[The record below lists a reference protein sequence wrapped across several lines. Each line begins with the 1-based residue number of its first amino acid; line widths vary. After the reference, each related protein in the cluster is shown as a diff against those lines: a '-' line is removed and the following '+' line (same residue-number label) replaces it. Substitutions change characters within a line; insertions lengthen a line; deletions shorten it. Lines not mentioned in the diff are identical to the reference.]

1 MLSGTSTSTMQPNPF
16 NIPSDDD
23 IFRHREEEK
32 TKKDAIR
39 LEAISAPVADKST
52 FSSRMQA
59 TTTEEVRELLQTL
72 RPEPGSRF
80 KPPTVASTSSPALRS
95 KDKENL
101 SEFISKKREIFL
113 LQMSLDTKRAEI
125 KKLDERARQ
134 REEALKKSEQML
146 EEDALRF
153 DAFLKENDEKVQE
166 AIKNAET
173 EAKAKQD
180 KVRHACMAWHG
191 THACG
196 RPVGVAVAGIPSTAV
211 CFVKPSYQVD
221 TGKSCCQLPSRQ
233 CPGPHPTFVTPQWLP
248 PPRMQVLEIKRL
260 NTSTAALRSEMNKYE
275 EQLEDCRKYQD
286 FMDGITPAGESRKAA
301 C

>member
-1 MLSGTSTSTMQPNPF
+1 MAMSQGPNPF

-32 TKKDAIR
+32 ARKETIR
-39 LEAISAPVADKST
+39 LEALSAPVCDKST
-52 FSSRMQA
+52 FASRMQA
-59 TTTEEVRELLQTL
+59 TTTEEVRELLQKL
-72 RPEPGSRF
+72 RPGNSGLSRTG
-80 KPPTVASTSSPALRS
+80 PTIASTAAAPERR
-95 KDKENL
+95 KEKENM

-166 AIKNAET
+166 AIKRAEM

-180 KVRHACMAWHG
+180 KVGAMVTSPHAHVPPCEVHLG
-191 THACG
+191 
-196 RPVGVAVAGIPSTAV
+196 
-211 CFVKPSYQVD
+211 
-221 TGKSCCQLPSRQ
+221 SR
-233 CPGPHPTFVTPQWLP
+233 
-248 PPRMQVLEIKRL
+248 
-260 NTSTAALRSEMNKYE
+260 
-275 EQLEDCRKYQD
+275 D
-286 FMDGITPAGESRKAA
+286 KAA
-301 C
+301 DCISPVSGA